1 VKRNELISIY
11 QNAHYLFL
19 HLNTLQSFERV
30 LPSKVFEYSAFN
42 VPVIAGVSGYAAAFI
57 NENVE
62 NSFVTNPCNAI
73 AICDYILNTPY
84 QNSERKSFKIKFS
97 RQNITN
103 QLANS
108 VLQYIN

>member
-1 VKRNELISIY
+1 
-11 QNAHYLFL
+11 
-19 HLNTLQSFERV
+19 

-62 NSFVTNPCNAI
+62 NSFVTNPCNAT
-73 AICDYILNTPY
+73 AICDYILKTPY
-84 QNSERKSFKIKFS
+84 QNSERKNFKIKFS